1 MQNLKSKRAFGC
13 ILNEMITSKRT
24 FKSMNDVREF
34 SSNKLEKEEIRKQ
47 FGEDKK
53 RLSDNITDL
62 LAK

>member
-1 MQNLKSKRAFGC
+1 
-13 ILNEMITSKRT
+13 MITRKRT